1 VCVPDPTV
9 DGVYVTEQL
18 RLDGGPLADNEQ
30 EPAGVNA
37 PVPVLENVTVPCG
50 AAAAPGP
57 VSASATRA
65 VHTVPTPTA
74 TPVGEQLTLVVVFL
88 LRVSVPLPVTDPPV
102 SVPPADTLIVVVAAG
117 VVPCVVATAKS
128 AVSCGPDPVT
138 EAGVNVAVAPIGRPE
153 ALRLAVQFPF
163 DLFTVIKKWTV
174 SPGEAEAGG

>member
-1 VCVPDPTV
+1 
-9 DGVYVTEQL
+9 
-18 RLDGGPLADNEQ
+18 
-30 EPAGVNA
+30 
-37 PVPVLENVTVPCG
+37 
-50 AAAAPGP
+50 
-57 VSASATRA
+57 

-74 TPVGEQLTLVVVFL
+74 TLVGEQLTLVVVFL
-88 LRVSVPLPVTDPPV
+88 LRVSVPLPLTDPPV